1 MNKQEIALLLEYAQN
16 FDNRKITDGMV
27 VAWGEVLA
35 GIPFEIARESVVKAF
50 QADDVKWLE
59 PKHVL
64 RYARPAMD
72 RAKALAQSEAEAEES
87 RRNKAEST
95 PPPLCGHGK
104 RLVDC
109 GPCSKWFATNHETHV
124 VVDIRACGKCLDI
137 MRGKKIP
144 VARQP

>member
-1 MNKQEIALLLEYAQN
+1 MNKLEVNQLLEYAQN
-16 FDNRKITDGMV
+16 FDNRKITDGMLT
-27 VAWGEVLA
+27 AWAEVLS
-35 GIPFEIARESVVKAF
+35 GVPFEIARESVVKAF

-59 PKHVL
+59 PKHVF

-87 RRNKAEST
+87 RRNKEAST

-109 GPCSKWFATNHETHV
+109 GPCCKWFAKNHETHPV
-124 VVDIRACGKCLDI
+124 TDIRMCQKCLDV
-137 MRGKKIP
+137 MRNKKIP
-144 VARQP
+144 VTNRP